1 MNAVVIY
8 EALGKA
14 AISAGENAT
23 MPPEFS
29 WVDTVGKNWGAAGV
43 VLFLFGLSTWRL
55 SAWLGPIL
63 KGWIESRNALV
74 EEMAATQA
82 SNSERLDRIDVR
94 IDSIDRRITRISG
107 VIHRNCG
114 RNEEPDSD
122 TELGSGSGDIH
133 DDGKHGRKSGERN

>member
-1 MNAVVIY
+1 
-8 EALGKA
+8 
-14 AISAGENAT
+14 

-29 WVDTVGKNWGAAGV
+29 WVDTVGRNWGAAGV
-43 VLFLFGLSTWRL
+43 VLFLFGLSGWRL
-55 SAWLGPIL
+55 SAWLGPII

-74 EEMAATQA
+74 EKMASTQA

-133 DDGKHGRKSGERN
+133 DDGKHGRKSGER